1 MILAQG
7 PCIRSTPYVIYIRKV
22 FGTGFYWVRGYFNYG
37 ALNCSCTSDE
47 TWSYCVLCIIH
58 VYTLYDTKFYMFTFQ
73 CGIMSLYIKRF
84 SYIFIVWEE
93 DVYWLWACCRWMRRI
108 SCMTDLSVE
117 GRELLAFVTLS
128 QYSIFIISWPLGFI
142 QRQAK

>member
-1 MILAQG
+1 M
-7 PCIRSTPYVIYIRKV
+7 RKV

-47 TWSYCVLCIIH
+47 TWSYCVLYIIH

-93 DVYWLWACCRWMRRI
+93 DVYWLWACCQWMRRI
-108 SCMTDLSVE
+108 SVNAYMYDRLKCR
-117 GRELLAFVTLS
+117 RERTLGICYIVTILHFHYQLATWFHTKA
-128 QYSIFIISWPLGFI
+128 G
-142 QRQAK
+142 